1 MLSKSHTVILYS
13 HCLKT
18 VVPLTAFHA
27 YIDGFCVI
35 GIITGNFTLLVL
47 IEPKNSCHLLIT
59 FAYCCEHK
67 LASYCKIM
75 GQKCSL
81 QQYTMV

>member
-1 MLSKSHTVILYS
+1 
-13 HCLKT
+13 
-18 VVPLTAFHA
+18 VVPLTAFHV

-59 FAYCCEHK
+59 FA
-67 LASYCKIM
+67 
-75 GQKCSL
+75 
-81 QQYTMV
+81 